1 MSVGEGG
8 SAIRSRGPLSR
19 SETVIR
25 PTRGWQGVNL
35 RELVAH
41 RDLLFFL
48 LWRDLKV
55 RYQQTVIGASWA
67 IIQPLAAMGIFTIVF
82 GKLAGLPSDGVPYP
96 LFCFSALV
104 IWNLFVQGMTNAAA
118 SVISNH
124 QLIEKVYFPR
134 LAIPFAAI
142 LAGLADFLIAW
153 LFLLVLMLF
162 FGVVPGPR
170 LIALVPIVALV
181 CAASAGAGA
190 LLAALTVRFRDFKHL
205 TPFIA
210 QLWLFATPVVYSTSL
225 VPERWRHLLGLN
237 PMAGLVDA
245 FRWAMLGTRIGS
257 WEMVGLSALASLL
270 LLLCG
275 LLVFRRMERSFA
287 DFI

>member
-1 MSVGEGG
+1 MSVGEV
-8 SAIRSRGPLSR
+8 ARRLSR
-19 SETVIR
+19 LETVIR
-25 PTRGWQGVNL
+25 PTRGWQAINL

-55 RYQQTVIGASWA
+55 RYQQTAIGASWA
-67 IIQPLAAMGIFTIVF
+67 IIQPLATMAIFTLVF
-82 GKLAGLPSDGVPYP
+82 GKLARMPSDGVPYP
-96 LFCFSALV
+96 LFCFGALV

-118 SVISNH
+118 SVITNH

-142 LAGLADFLIAW
+142 LAGLVDFLIAW
-153 LFLLVLMLF
+153 LFLLILMLI
-162 FGVVPGPR
+162 FGIMPGPR
-170 LIALVPIVALV
+170 LIAVIPIVAFV

-210 QLWLFATPVVYSTSL
+210 QLWLFATPVVYAASL

-237 PMAGLVDA
+237 PMAGMVEA
-245 FRWAMLGTRIGS
+245 FRWAMLGTDTIS
-257 WEMVGLSALASLL
+257 WALVGLSALTSLL